1 MHFIALS
8 GSLRQASYNTALL
21 RNAAQLLP
29 AGVSM
34 TVLTLEQLPLLNP
47 DTLAD
52 GFPHQVND
60 LAERI
65 QTADGLVL
73 ASPEFNYSVTA
84 AMKNAIDWLSIHPL
98 APLKNKPTAILSTS
112 PSAFGGARAQY
123 QLRQML
129 IYPDA
134 KLLNQPEVM
143 VANATERFNQQGD
156 LTDPASRELIEKQM
170 QALLQ
175 LAQGQ

>member
-1 MHFIALS
+1 
-8 GSLRQASYNTALL
+8 
-21 RNAAQLLP
+21 
-29 AGVSM
+29 
-34 TVLTLEQLPLLNP
+34 
-47 DTLAD
+47 
-52 GFPHQVND
+52 
-60 LAERI
+60 
-65 QTADGLVL
+65 
-73 ASPEFNYSVTA
+73 
-84 AMKNAIDWLSIHPL
+84 
-98 APLKNKPTAILSTS
+98 
-112 PSAFGGARAQY
+112 
-123 QLRQML
+123 ML